1 MKFSSELWNH
11 AINLNPRNFL
21 KMNKISVIIKREY
34 FTRVRKKSFIIM
46 TILAPLLMASIV
58 VVPMLLM
65 TSQKGELKKIA
76 VIEDNSD
83 LFRGVIKN
91 TEDAEFVYVENAN
104 LEEMKASFEKS
115 GYYGILWISPQVI
128 NTPNAIELISVK
140 QPPIGL
146 LEYIENSL
154 EKEIERQ
161 KLQAYKIENLD
172 DIMKNIETNVS
183 IQTINI
189 DASGAEKKTSTGISM
204 GLTYFLGLLMYM
216 LVFVFGA
223 QVMRGVIEEKTSRV
237 VEVIIS
243 SVRPVQLMMGK
254 IVGIA
259 LVGLTQFLIWI
270 ILTASIIVVLKT
282 TFLPDS
288 GVAELSKNI
297 PQNIMTQNDM
307 NAAVQVT
314 QVSSQSPE
322 IMALIDSAMNQPW
335 GLIIFSFIFY
345 FITGYLLYAS
355 IFAAIGSAVDNETE
369 TQQFMLPVTIP
380 IILALM
386 VAMGTM
392 QNPESPLT
400 FWCSMIPLTSPIV
413 MMARIP
419 FGVPVWQLATSM
431 IIMLVSFGAFVWMAA
446 KIYRTGILMYGK
458 KASWKEM
465 WKWLTFNG

>member
-1 MKFSSELWNH
+1 
-11 AINLNPRNFL
+11 
-21 KMNKISVIIKREY
+21 MNKISVIIKREY

-58 VVPMLLM
+58 IIPMVLM
-65 TSQKGELKKIA
+65 TSQKGEHKKIA

-91 TEDAEFVYVENAN
+91 TDDAEFVYLSNTKVEDLKN
-104 LEEMKASFEKS
+104 SFEKS

-128 NTPNAIELISVK
+128 NTPNAVELISRK

-161 KLQAYKIENLD
+161 KLVAYKIENLD

-189 DASGAEKKTSTGISM
+189 DSSGAEKKTSTGISM

-216 LVFVFGA
+216 LVFIFGA

-254 IVGIA
+254 IIGIA

-270 ILTASIIVVLKT
+270 ILTASIIVILKT
-282 TFLPDS
+282 TLLPDA
-288 GVAELSKNI
+288 GMNEISKNI
-297 PQNIMTQNDM
+297 PQNIMAQNNM

-314 QVSSQSPE
+314 QVSPGSAE
-322 IMALIDSAMNQPW
+322 ITALIDSAINQPW

-355 IFAAIGSAVDNETE
+355 VFAAIGSAVDNETE

-392 QNPESPLT
+392 QNPESPLS

-419 FGVPVWQLATSM
+419 FGVPVWQLAASM
-431 IIMLVSFGAFVWMAA
+431 IIMLISFGAFVWMAA